1 MVGALEEGKGPRRK
15 PAIPMWI
22 LAIILVVIGVLLAR
36 LVKAAL
42 EPALRPEVVQFELH
56 LV

>member
-1 MVGALEEGKGPRRK
+1 MVGVLGEGKGPRRK
-15 PAIPMWI
+15 PAIPMWL

-36 LVKAAL
+36 LVQAAL
-42 EPALRPEVVQFELH
+42 EPALRPELMQLELH